1 MAESKAWL
9 IASTGKSKVTTWVA
23 EAGGTSRQPFRGA
36 AEEEGCVYY
45 IVNEISNSN
54 RIAELGR

>member
-23 EAGGTSRQPFRGA
+23 EAGGTSRQPSRGAA

-45 IVNEISNSN
+45 IVNE
-54 RIAELGR
+54 

>member
-23 EAGGTSRQPFRGA
+23 EVERQVVPA
-36 AEEEGCVYY
+36 AIHPEEQQKKVVF
-45 IVNEISNSN
+45 IIS
-54 RIAELGR
+54 LTK